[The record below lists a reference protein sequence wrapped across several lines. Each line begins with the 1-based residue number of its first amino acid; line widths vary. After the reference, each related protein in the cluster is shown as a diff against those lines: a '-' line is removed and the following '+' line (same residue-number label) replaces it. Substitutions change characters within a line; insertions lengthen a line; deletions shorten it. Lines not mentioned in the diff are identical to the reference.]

1 MKVEQRIGRIDR
13 LGQQFETIRI
23 INLMYADTVE
33 ADIYQT
39 LRSRIGL
46 FGAFVGK
53 LQPILSHLPRAF
65 SELALVSR
73 ERQEAARAQAI
84 ADIQCDRPRRT
95 TASIWTS

>member
-39 LRSRIGL
+39 LRNRIVNWRSFRGSGRRRHGHRPSL
-46 FGAFVGK
+46 
-53 LQPILSHLPRAF
+53 IS
-65 SELALVSR
+65 S
-73 ERQEAARAQAI
+73 AI
-84 ADIQCDRPRRT
+84 SRPRRT